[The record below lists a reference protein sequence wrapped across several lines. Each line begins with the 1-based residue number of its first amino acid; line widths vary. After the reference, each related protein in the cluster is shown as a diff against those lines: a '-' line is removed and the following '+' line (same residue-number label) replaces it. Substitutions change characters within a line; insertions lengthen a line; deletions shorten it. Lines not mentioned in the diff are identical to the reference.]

1 MPNKIKKLIQDI
13 CKENDIQYTS
23 KSDAKRLG
31 ELISELNIISDEV
44 YQILDRHNIKTTLKQ
59 EIEDSLL
66 TLHAVDHELIYLAE
80 QLRKRND

>member
-59 EIEDSLL
+59 GIEDSLL